1 MMYELY
7 FDGGANPNPGRA
19 GAGAVVYKNNEEI
32 LCTSHFVGINQ
43 TNNEAEYTGLIKG
56 FELALKNE
64 IYDLTVKGDSQL
76 VIKQMKGEYKVK
88 AENLKILYSKAKEL
102 EGKFS
107 SIIYLHVK
115 REFNKRADQLATIGM
130 E

>member
-1 MMYELY
+1 MYELY

-19 GAGAVVYKNNEEI
+19 GAGAVIYKNNEEI

-56 FELALKNE
+56 FELAFKNE
-64 IYDLTVKGDSQL
+64 IYDLIVKGDSQL

-88 AENLKILYSKAKEL
+88 AENLKVLYSKAKES
-102 EGKFS
+102 ECKFN

-115 REFNKRADQLATIGM
+115 RDFNKRADQLATIGM

>member
-1 MMYELY
+1 MYELY

-88 AENLKILYSKAKEL
+88 AENLKILYLKAKEL

-107 SIIYLHVK
+107 NIIYLHVK
-115 REFNKRADQLATIGM
+115 RDFNKRADQLATTGM

>member
-19 GAGAVVYKNNEEI
+19 GAGALVYKNNEEI

-76 VIKQMKGEYKVK
+76 VIKQMKGIK
-88 AENLKILYSKAKEL
+88 
-102 EGKFS
+102 
-107 SIIYLHVK
+107 YL
-115 REFNKRADQLATIGM
+115 
-130 E
+130 

>member
-1 MMYELY
+1 MYELY

-64 IYDLTVKGDSQL
+64 IYDLNVKGDSQL

-88 AENLKILYSKAKEL
+88 AENLKILYLKAKEL

-107 SIIYLHVK
+107 NIIYLHVK
-115 REFNKRADQLATIGM
+115 RDFNKRADQLATTGM